1 MKETVTPPSL
11 LNIPLG
17 NKTELNSITLS
28 AGKKIISW
36 LEASKLLFY
45 FQWVAS
51 ADLSLIASLKTQNV
65 FPTISVCKIWQLE
78 DTIFILVGT
87 YLVQIQLYARQ
98 SVTHFD
104 FESK

>member
-1 MKETVTPPSL
+1 MENVKVAFERDSDSLLL

-45 FQWVAS
+45 FQCVAS
-51 ADLSLIASLKTQNV
+51 GDISLIASKYVSLTAN
-65 FPTISVCKIWQLE
+65 
-78 DTIFILVGT
+78 TIFG
-87 YLVQIQLYARQ
+87 
-98 SVTHFD
+98 H
-104 FESK
+104 